1 MNAQLIVC
9 MLSLRQVDNIG
20 NGLARVISSRIIYIE
35 HTAVIRLSSKRQIS
49 KYIRGI
55 MSA

>member
-9 MLSLRQVDNIG
+9 MLSLRQVENIG
-20 NGLARVISSRIIYIE
+20 NGLARAISSRIIYIE
-35 HTAVIRLSSKRQIS
+35 HTAVIRLSSRQIS
-49 KYIRGI
+49 KYICGI